1 MVLYIHGKDGSAE
14 EAEHYVPLF
23 PGEEVLG
30 FDYRAETPWEAKEE
44 FPAFVSSLCGIHGPV
59 TLIANSV
66 GAFFAMCAGL
76 GAWTKRAF
84 FVSPVADMEKLIT
97 GMMTWAGVT
106 EEELRKKRTI
116 PTDFGETLSWEYLT
130 WIREHPVRWK
140 APTEILYGEKD
151 ALIPYDTV
159 SAFAARIGAGLTVM
173 EGGEHWFHTEEQMRF
188 LDEWI
193 REKSKGIRS

>member
-1 MVLYIHGKDGSAE
+1 MVLYIHGKGGSAE

-44 FPAFVSSLCGIHGPV
+44 FDPFVSSLCGIHGPV
-59 TLIANSV
+59 ILIANSV

-76 GAWTKRAF
+76 DAWTKRAF

-97 GMMTWAGVT
+97 GMMAWAGVT
-106 EEELRKKRTI
+106 EEELRKKGTI

-151 ALIPYDTV
+151 ALIPRDTV

-193 REKSKGIRS
+193 RVKSKGIRS

>member
-1 MVLYIHGKDGSAE
+1 MVLYIHGKGGSAD

-44 FPAFVSSLCGIHGPV
+44 FPAFVSALCRIHGPL
-59 TLIANSV
+59 TLIANSI

-76 GAWTKRAF
+76 DAWTKRAF

-97 GMMTWAGVT
+97 GMMTWADVT

-130 WIREHPVRWK
+130 WVREHPLRWK

-151 ALIPYDTV
+151 ALISRGTV
-159 SAFAARIGAGLTVM
+159 SAFAAGIGAGLTVM
-173 EGGEHWFHTEEQMRF
+173 KGGEHWFHTDKQMRF

-193 REKSKGIRS
+193 RAKSEEIGS